1 MPAINWS
8 RRNIIIASVSGLLLL
23 CCVFAGIAGGGKST
37 ATSTPPTT
45 KTTVSTLTASTSI
58 PSTAT
63 SAPATATA
71 VPPTNTIAP
80 VATATAAN
88 PNLFLTI
95 TLVSYGFVAA
105 QTQPGA
111 TGTIVVI
118 YQCSNKPATSASLKE
133 THTAD
138 AGGHIDWQWTP
149 ASSCTGKITAT
160 ITVNWQGQTLSAT
173 QQS

>member
-1 MPAINWS
+1 
-8 RRNIIIASVSGLLLL
+8 
-23 CCVFAGIAGGGKST
+23 
-37 ATSTPPTT
+37 
-45 KTTVSTLTASTSI
+45 
-58 PSTAT
+58 
-63 SAPATATA
+63 
-71 VPPTNTIAP
+71 
-80 VATATAAN
+80 
-88 PNLFLTI
+88 
-95 TLVSYGFVAA
+95 VAA

-138 AGGHIDWQWTP
+138 IAGHIDWQWTP

-160 ITVNWQGQTLSAT
+160 ITVNWQGQTVTAT